1 LSVVRSDFTVGKIS
15 KEDHIMKTRLWF
27 ALAVFGMMAA
37 IHGCALNPQNLRIDP
52 PVKVTESAVGNGR
65 IIGLEV
71 SDTRTDKKLGEI
83 GDPNTRMVDVSVE
96 EDPSAAVY
104 ERLQEA
110 LTKLGFS
117 VVPYSDAMERTLQ
130 VEIRNL
136 ELKSVKTAFTFETE
150 LRAEVGARVGNGPE
164 YYDRQFNVRT
174 RKDGAA
180 PPFEKDSTLLVNTA
194 VSQALEDMLADEQ
207 LLELLAK

>member
-1 LSVVRSDFTVGKIS
+1 
-15 KEDHIMKTRLWF
+15 MKTRIWF
-27 ALAVFGMMAA
+27 VLSVFVVAAAVQ
-37 IHGCALNPQNLRIDP
+37 GCSLKPQNLRIDP
-52 PVKVTESAVGNGR
+52 PVKVNESAVGNGR
-65 IIGLEV
+65 IIGLGV
-71 SDTRTDKKLGEI
+71 SDVRTHKKLGEV

-96 EDPSAAVY
+96 EDPSQAVY
-104 ERLQEA
+104 ERLQAA

-117 VVPYSDAMERTLQ
+117 VVPYSEAMANALQ
-130 VEIRNL
+130 VEIRSL
-136 ELKSVKTAFTFETE
+136 DLKSVKTAFTFETE
-150 LRAEVGARVGNGPE
+150 LRAEVRARAANGPD

-207 LLELLAK
+207 LLELLAR

>member
-1 LSVVRSDFTVGKIS
+1 
-15 KEDHIMKTRLWF
+15 MKTRIWF
-27 ALAVFGMMAA
+27 VLAVLGMVAA
-37 IHGCALNPQNLRIDP
+37 IQGCSLKPQNLRIDP
-52 PVKVTESAVGNGR
+52 AVKVNESAVGNGR
-65 IIGLEV
+65 IIGLGV
-71 SDTRTDKKLGEI
+71 SDARADKKLGEV
-83 GDPNTRMVDVSVE
+83 GDPNTKMVAVSVE
-96 EDPSAAVY
+96 EDPSAAIY
-104 ERLQEA
+104 ERLQAA
-110 LTKLGFS
+110 LTKVGFS

-130 VEIRNL
+130 VAIRNL

-150 LRAEVGARVGNGPE
+150 LRAEVGAHVGNGLE

-194 VSQALEDMLADEQ
+194 VSQALEDLLADEQ

>member
-1 LSVVRSDFTVGKIS
+1 
-15 KEDHIMKTRLWF
+15 MKKRLWF
-27 ALAVFGMMAA
+27 VLAVFGMVAA
-37 IHGCALNPQNLRIDP
+37 IQGCALKPQILRIDP
-52 PVKVTESAVGNGR
+52 PVKVNESTVGNGR
-65 IIGLEV
+65 IIGLGV
-71 SDTRTDKKLGEI
+71 SDARTDKKLGEI

-104 ERLQEA
+104 ARLQEA
-110 LTKLGFS
+110 LAKLGFS
-117 VVPYSDAMERTLQ
+117 VVRYRDAMERTLQ

-136 ELKSVKTAFTFETE
+136 ELKSVKTPFTFETE
-150 LRAEVGARVGNGPE
+150 LRVGVGARADNGPE

-207 LLELLAK
+207 

>member
-1 LSVVRSDFTVGKIS
+1 
-15 KEDHIMKTRLWF
+15 MKTGLWF
-27 ALAVFGMMAA
+27 VMAVFGMAAA
-37 IHGCALNPQNLRIDP
+37 IQGCALKPQNLRIDP
-52 PVKVTESAVGNGR
+52 PVKVNESAVGDGR
-65 IIGLEV
+65 IIGLGV
-71 SDTRTDKKLGEI
+71 SDARTDKKLGEI

-104 ERLQEA
+104 ARLQEA
-110 LTKLGFS
+110 LAKLGFS
-117 VVPYSDAMERTLQ
+117 VVPYSDALERTLQ

-136 ELKSVKTAFTFETE
+136 ELKSVKTPFTFETE
-150 LRAEVGARVGNGPE
+150 LRAALGARVANGPE

-180 PPFEKDSTLLVNTA
+180 PPFEKDSTMLVNTA
-194 VSQALEDMLADEQ
+194 VSQALEDMLSDEQ

>member
-1 LSVVRSDFTVGKIS
+1 
-15 KEDHIMKTRLWF
+15 MKTRLWF
-27 ALAVFGMMAA
+27 VLAVFGMVVA
-37 IHGCALNPQNLRIDP
+37 IQGCSLKPQNLRIDP
-52 PVKVTESAVGNGR
+52 PLKVTEAAVGNGR

-71 SDTRTDKKLGEI
+71 SDTRTDRKLGEV
-83 GDPNTRMVDVSVE
+83 GDPNTKMVDVSVE

-104 ERLQEA
+104 ARLQEA
-110 LTKLGFS
+110 LAKLGFS
-117 VVPYSDAMERTLQ
+117 VVPHSDAMERILQ
-130 VEIRNL
+130 VEIRSL
-136 ELKSVKTAFTFETE
+136 QLKSVKTAFTFETE
-150 LRAEVGARVGNGPE
+150 LRAEVGAHAGNGPE

-180 PPFEKDSTLLVNTA
+180 PPFEKDSTMLVNTA

>member
-1 LSVVRSDFTVGKIS
+1 
-15 KEDHIMKTRLWF
+15 MKTRLLF
-27 ALAVFGMMAA
+27 ILAVFGMVAA
-37 IHGCALNPQNLRIDP
+37 IQGCQLKPQNLRIDP
-52 PVKVTESAVGNGR
+52 TVKVNESAVGNSR
-65 IIGLEV
+65 IIGLGV
-71 SDTRTDKKLGEI
+71 TDARTDKKLGEI
-83 GDPNTRMVDVSVE
+83 GDPNNKMVDVSVE

-110 LTKLGFS
+110 LAKLGFS

-136 ELKSVKTAFTFETE
+136 DLKSVKTAFTFETE
-150 LRAEVGARVGNGPE
+150 LRAEVGARVAKGPE

-194 VSQALEDMLADEQ
+194 VSQALEDMLSDEQ
-207 LLELLAK
+207 LVELLAK

>member
-1 LSVVRSDFTVGKIS
+1 M
-15 KEDHIMKTRLWF
+15 MKTRFWLV
-27 ALAVFGMMAA
+27 LAVSGMVAA
-37 IHGCALNPQNLRIDP
+37 IQGCSLKPQNLRIDP
-52 PVKVTESAVGNGR
+52 PVKVNESAVGNGR
-65 IIGLEV
+65 IIGLGV
-71 SDTRTDKKLGEI
+71 SDARLDKKLGEI
-83 GDPNTRMVDVSVE
+83 GDPNTKMVDVSVE
-96 EDPSAAVY
+96 EDSSAAVY
-104 ERLQEA
+104 ERLQAA
-110 LTKLGFS
+110 LTKLDFS

-130 VEIRNL
+130 VQIRGL
-136 ELKSVKTAFTFETE
+136 ELKSVKTPFTFETE
-150 LRAEVGARVGNGPE
+150 LRAAVAAHAANGPE

>member
-1 LSVVRSDFTVGKIS
+1 
-15 KEDHIMKTRLWF
+15 MKTKLWLV
-27 ALAVFGMMAA
+27 LAAFSMVAA
-37 IHGCALNPQNLRIDP
+37 IQGCSLKPQNLRIDP
-52 PVKVTESAVGNGR
+52 LVKVNESAVGNGR
-65 IIGLEV
+65 IIGLGV
-71 SDTRTDKKLGEI
+71 SDARTDKKLGEV

-96 EDPSAAVY
+96 EDPGAAVY
-104 ERLQEA
+104 ARLQEA
-110 LTKLGFS
+110 LAKLGFS
-117 VVPYSDAMERTLQ
+117 VVPYSEAMELTLL
-130 VEIRNL
+130 VEIRRL

-150 LRAEVGARVGNGPE
+150 LRAEVGARAANGPE

-194 VSQALEDMLADEQ
+194 VSQALEDMLSDEQ

>member
-1 LSVVRSDFTVGKIS
+1 
-15 KEDHIMKTRLWF
+15 MKKRLWLV
-27 ALAVFGMMAA
+27 LAVFGMVAA
-37 IHGCALNPQNLRIDP
+37 IQGCALNPQVLIIDP
-52 PVKVTESAVGNGR
+52 TVKVNESAVGNSR
-65 IIGLEV
+65 IIGLGV
-71 SDTRTDKKLGEI
+71 TDARTDKKLGEI
-83 GDPNTRMVDVSVE
+83 GDPNNKMVDVSVE

-117 VVPYSDAMERTLQ
+117 VVPYSDAMERTLR

-136 ELKSVKTAFTFETE
+136 ELKSVKTPLTFETE
-150 LRAEVGARVGNGPE
+150 LRAAVGARADNGAQ
-164 YYDRQFNVRT
+164 YYDRQFDVRT

>member
-1 LSVVRSDFTVGKIS
+1 MVAATAALQSLEGLLAEAGGRRRLASVTVP
-15 KEDHIMKTRLWF
+15 L
-27 ALAVFGMMAA
+27 AL
-37 IHGCALNPQNLRIDP
+37 
-52 PVKVTESAVGNGR
+52 
-65 IIGLEV
+65 
-71 SDTRTDKKLGEI
+71 
-83 GDPNTRMVDVSVE
+83 

-117 VVPYSDAMERTLQ
+117 VVPYSTSMERTLQ

-136 ELKSVKTAFTFETE
+136 ELKSVKTPFTFETE
-150 LRAEVGARVGNGPE
+150 LRAAVGARVDNGPE

-194 VSQALEDMLADEQ
+194 VSQALEDMLSDEQ